1 MEKAYD
7 SKHNFEFKLHF
18 YKNVADFH
26 YKLLNIL
33 SLFVTVATSTVFATN
48 MTAVK
53 KTIILEAIYVRSV
66 EYRFILV
73 QL

>member
-1 MEKAYD
+1 M
-7 SKHNFEFKLHF
+7 
-18 YKNVADFH
+18 
-26 YKLLNIL
+26 
-33 SLFVTVATSTVFATN
+33 ATSTVFATN

-73 QL
+73 QLCSIFGQKSISFGVKKDSSVLGFQPSLLQLYKCKY